1 MRGYDR
7 AEYLPPGM
15 RRRMDFQML
24 TDLIGRLTGGAE
36 RGEAAAE
43 FAHRLAASPEGQ
55 SLIASLRQVGVAP
68 GARRGSALRNCPPG
82 APRTRSPSRASARS
96 SARRFTP

>member
-24 TDLIGRLTGGAE
+24 TDLIGRLTGVAE

-55 SLIASLRQVGVAP
+55 SLIASLRQVVVAP
-68 GARRGSALRNCPPG
+68 GARRVSATRDCARGS
-82 APRTRSPSRASARS
+82 PRTRTASPCPPPGWSRRLS
-96 SARRFTP
+96 